1 MILHFLLDEK
11 IAEQIISNFEGIS
24 SDNKYL
30 VFVKEKEKFKHI
42 KNSHQNILIFKYEK
56 ENINGIVEKLK
67 PTGIVLHAYH
77 LEFAKILLE
86 LKYELKI
93 AWVAW
98 GFDIYGL
105 PKIKQNIYAP
115 LTDKFLSR
123 KEAFL
128 FFKRK
133 LLANNLL
140 RTIFFLFT
148 KEQDRYSIVF
158 KSLKKVNYF
167 STYLEEDYIY
177 FSKYYPNN
185 LRFVNCTFTSID
197 QYLAGNEDVYN
208 QVEATNIIIGNSNTP
223 ESNHLD
229 VIDKLKHKKLASS
242 KVFVPL
248 SYGQNDAY
256 RKTVIKEG
264 ESCFGD
270 RFEPLLIFMER
281 QQYLNI
287 LMSCSVGI
295 FYHYRQQAM
304 GNIIAMLYLG
314 ARVYMYA
321 KSPVYL
327 YLKRNQINVF
337 DFDTDFD
344 IYNIKKL
351 PQTEVVANRKILET
365 LFNKDKVNND
375 LSNLIKLLS

>member
-56 ENINGIVEKLK
+56 ENINGIVEELK
-67 PTGIVLHAYH
+67 PSGIVLHAYH

-86 LKYELKI
+86 LKYDLNI

-105 PKIKQNIYAP
+105 PRIKQNIYAP
-115 LTDKFLSR
+115 LTNKYLGKKD
-123 KEAFL
+123 AFL
-128 FFKRK
+128 FLKRK
-133 LLANNLL
+133 LLSNNLF
-140 RTIFFLFT
+140 RRVFLFFT
-148 KEQDRYSIVF
+148 KQQDRYSIIF
-158 KSLKKVNYF
+158 RSLKKVNYF
-167 STYLEEDYIY
+167 STYLEEDYTY
-177 FSKYYPNN
+177 FSKHYSNN
-185 LRFVNCTFTSID
+185 LQFINCAFTSID
-197 QYLAGNEDVYN
+197 QYLAGNDGYIKA
-208 QVEATNIIIGNSNTP
+208 EASNIIIGNSNTP

-229 VIDKLKHKKLASS
+229 VIDKLKHKKLSSS

-248 SYGQNDAY
+248 SYGENDAY

-264 ESCFGD
+264 KICFGD

-281 QQYLNI
+281 PQYLNI
-287 LMSCSVGI
+287 LMSCSVGV

-321 KSPVYL
+321 KSPGYQ

-337 DFDTDFD
+337 DFDIDFN
-344 IYNIKKL
+344 IYTIKKL
-351 PQTEVVANRKILET
+351 PQTEVVTNRKILET
-365 LFNKDKVNND
+365 LFNKNKVNND
-375 LSNLIKLLS
+375 LRNLIKLLS

>member
-56 ENINGIVEKLK
+56 ENINGIIEELK

-229 VIDKLKHKKLASS
+229 VIDKLKYKKLASS

-248 SYGQNDAY
+248 SYGENDAY

-344 IYNIKKL
+344 IYTIKKL

>member
-11 IAEQIISNFEGIS
+11 ITEQIISNFEGIS

-42 KNSHQNILIFKYEK
+42 KDSHQNILLFKYEK
-56 ENINGIVEKLK
+56 EDINGVVEELK

-133 LLANNLL
+133 LLANNLM

-208 QVEATNIIIGNSNTP
+208 QVESTNIIIGNSNTP

-229 VIDKLKHKKLASS
+229 VLAQLKHKKLASS
-242 KVFVPL
+242 KILVPL
-248 SYGQNDAY
+248 SYGENEAY
-256 RKTVIKEG
+256 RETVIKEG

-270 RFEPLLIFMER
+270 SFEPLLNFMER
-281 QQYLNI
+281 KQYLDI

-337 DFDTDFD
+337 DFDTDFN
-344 IYNIKKL
+344 IYTIKKL

>member
-42 KNSHQNILIFKYEK
+42 KNSHQNILLFDFEK
-56 ENINGIVEKLK
+56 DNVNEIVKCLN
-67 PTGIVLHAYH
+67 PTGIILHAFH
-77 LEFAKILLE
+77 LEFAITLLR
-86 LKYELKI
+86 LKYDLNI

-105 PKIKQNIYAP
+105 PRIKQNIYAP
-115 LTDKFLSR
+115 LTNKYLGKKD
-123 KEAFL
+123 AFL
-128 FFKRK
+128 FLKRK
-133 LLANNLL
+133 LLSNNLL
-140 RTIFFLFT
+140 RTVFLFFT
-148 KEQDRYSIVF
+148 KQQDRYSIIF
-158 KSLKKVNYF
+158 RSLKKVNYF
-167 STYLEEDYIY
+167 STYLEEDYTY
-177 FSKYYPNN
+177 FSKHYPNN
-185 LRFVNCTFTSID
+185 LQFINCAFTSID
-197 QYLAGNEDVYN
+197 QYLVGNDGYIKA
-208 QVEATNIIIGNSNTP
+208 EATNIIIGNSNTP

-344 IYNIKKL
+344 IYTIKKL
-351 PQTEVVANRKILET
+351 PKTEVVANRKILET

>member
-11 IAEQIISNFEGIS
+11 ITEQIISNFEGIS
-24 SDNKYL
+24 SNNKYV
-30 VFVKEKEKFKHI
+30 VFVKEKENFKHI
-42 KNSHQNILIFKYEK
+42 KNSHQNILLFKYEK
-56 ENINGIVEKLK
+56 EDINSIVQEFK

-77 LEFAKILLE
+77 LEFAKTLLE

-93 AWVAW
+93 VWVAW

-115 LTDKFLSR
+115 LTDKFLGR
-123 KEAFL
+123 KESFL
-128 FFKRK
+128 LLKRK
-133 LLANNLL
+133 LLSNNLIRSL
-140 RTIFFLFT
+140 FYFFA
-148 KEQDRYSIVF
+148 KQEDRYSIVF

-167 STYLEEDYIY
+167 STYLKEDYIY
-177 FSKYYPNN
+177 FSKHYLHN

-208 QVEATNIIIGNSNTP
+208 YADASNIIIGNSNTP

-229 VIDKLKHKKLASS
+229 VLNKLKHKKFAVS

-248 SYGQNDAY
+248 SYGENVAY
-256 RKTVIKEG
+256 REIVIKEG
-264 ESCFGD
+264 ECCFGD
-270 RFEPLLIFMER
+270 RFQPLLTFMEK
-281 QQYLNI
+281 QQYIDI
-287 LMSCSVGI
+287 LMSCSVGV

-321 KSPVYL
+321 KSPVYK

-337 DFDTDFD
+337 DFDKEFD
-344 IYNIKKL
+344 IYDIKKL
-351 PQTEVVANRKILET
+351 PQTEVVENRNILET
-365 LFNKDKVNND
+365 LFNKAKVNHD

>member
-30 VFVKEKEKFKHI
+30 VFVKETEKFKYI
-42 KNSHQNILIFKYEK
+42 KDSHQNIILFKYEK
-56 ENINGIVEKLK
+56 EDINGVVEEFN
-67 PTGIVLHAYH
+67 PTGIILHAYH

-86 LKYELKI
+86 LKYKLKI

-123 KEAFL
+123 KESFL
-128 FFKRK
+128 FLKRK
-133 LLANNLL
+133 LLSNKVL
-140 RTIFFLFT
+140 RSLFYFLV
-148 KEQDRYSIVF
+148 KQEDRYTIVF
-158 KSLKKVNYF
+158 KSLKKVHFF
-167 STYLEEDYIY
+167 STYLKEDYIY

-185 LRFVNCTFTSID
+185 LGFINCSFTSID
-197 QYLAGNEDVYN
+197 QYLAGNKDLYN
-208 QVEATNIIIGNSNTP
+208 HADASNIIIGNSNTP

-229 VIDKLKHKKLASS
+229 VLDKLKHKKLVLS

-248 SYGQNDAY
+248 SYGENDAY
-256 RKTVIKEG
+256 RETVIKQG
-264 ESCFGD
+264 ECCFGD
-270 RFEPLLIFMER
+270 RFEPLLTFMER
-281 QQYLNI
+281 KQYLDI

-304 GNIIAMLYLG
+304 GNIIAMLFLG
-314 ARVYMYA
+314 ARIYMYA
-321 KSPVYL
+321 KSPVYQ

-344 IYNIKKL
+344 TYNYKKL
-351 PQTEVVANRKILET
+351 PQTEVVENRKILET
-365 LFNKDKVNND
+365 LFNKAKVNHD
-375 LSNLIKLLS
+375 LSSLIKLLS